1 MNGERSRVQ
10 LIKNRFE
17 TLSHSQDDQII
28 TAVKKTKPVFQRSR
42 TSINLIE
49 ATTCKGDSPI
59 QNNILRSVNSN
70 KVNRISRQ
78 TDDIKRE
85 FRSSIKR
92 SPAFRKT
99 GDRASKLHSPI
110 EEKKKVVL
118 NAENSEF
125 PNLTDT
131 LKKALKQP
139 LPKGDPP
146 RKPKR
151 TFETN
156 IQELGYVDCENRALT
171 RKCLTKTLKTTSMTS
186 EPEPVYMDPHMNHV
200 TSECCK
206 HTNNSKDLHYMVRNC
221 DTQCNQIYFIV
232 DIYNKNFFFSMI
244 IKNTDFLFDF

>member
-10 LIKNRFE
+10 LIKNKFE
-17 TLSHSQDDQII
+17 TLSHAQDDQII
-28 TAVKKTKPVFQRSR
+28 TAIKKTKPVFQRSR
-42 TSINLIE
+42 TSINLLE
-49 ATTCKGDSPI
+49 ATTCKGDSEGV
-59 QNNILRSVNSN
+59 LRSLNSN
-70 KVNRISRQ
+70 KVNAKSKISRQ

-110 EEKKKVVL
+110 EEKKQSVISEV
-118 NAENSEF
+118 NSEF
-125 PNLTDT
+125 GNLTDT

-156 IQELGYVDCENRALT
+156 IQELGYVECENRALP
-171 RKCLTKTLKTTSMTS
+171 RKCLTKTLKTTSANI
-186 EPEPVYMDPHMNHV
+186 EPEPVYMDPCINHV

-206 HTNNSKDLHYMVRNC
+206 HTNNSKDLHYMVR
-221 DTQCNQIYFIV
+221 YY
-232 DIYNKNFFFSMI
+232 DIYSK
-244 IKNTDFLFDF
+244 K